1 MSDVYRTSSPRIE
14 DKPRSMDELLA
25 EAKAKRADA
34 EKTRIEAHNVAFA
47 AAYLKKLEGADE
59 SDAFVEVEIPRVG
72 KCLFRFPDQPQ
83 HAQFK
88 RHLNDPNKPIEMG
101 PCKTY
106 AVHCAIFPEPVKF
119 KELCEKYN
127 VQGFET
133 SAVAVAKAMM
143 PKDKAEGE
151 SSATDA

>member
-1 MSDVYRTSSPRIE
+1 MSDIAKQLE
-14 DKPRSMDELLA
+14 
-25 EAKAKRADA
+25 EAKAKRAGA
-34 EKTRIEAHNVAFA
+34 EKTRVETHNAAFV
-47 AAYLKKLEGADE
+47 AAYLKKLEGADD

-72 KCLFRFPDQPQ
+72 KCLFKFPDAAQ
-83 HAQFK
+83 HALFK
-88 RHLNDPNKPIEMG
+88 RHLNVPNKPVEMG

-106 AVHCAIFPEPVKF
+106 SVHCAVFPEPAKF

-133 SAVAVAKAMM
+133 AALKVARAMQ
-143 PKDKAEGE
+143 PKDAAEGE